1 MLLGKTLRSS
11 TFKFALSAIVLFGAV
26 VIFFLSYIYHSAI
39 LFIQTEIDRSI
50 VEDRAEFI
58 RKFGSGGPESLKSA
72 LLRWA
77 SGLEDDQKAYL
88 YVDPSFRPIIG
99 NLARWPADVQFTDEH
114 SRAIIID
121 IGAASARVTA
131 VTLAD
136 GSHLLVG
143 RTTDALRVF
152 NRNMAIA
159 LIMALG
165 FVCLLAVMA
174 SVSITRRTVGRI
186 EAINT
191 TSRAIMDRGLSSRI
205 PVRGTSDEWDHLAE
219 NLNSML
225 DRIEALVAN
234 VRQVSENVAH
244 DLRTPLTRIRGRLET
259 AYMKPETYAIDRQLI
274 GATISD
280 LDDVLRMFASLMRIS
295 QIEAADR
302 SSGFGCVNVVS
313 IAREVAELFEP
324 AAEEKDITI
333 EVTGDTHLAVNGD
346 RDLLFDALSNLV
358 DNAIKYSKAGGR
370 VSISTTQTDE
380 NIVLSVA
387 DDGIGIP
394 SADLPHVF
402 KRFYRVEKSRGTQ
415 GHGLGLSLVAAVVA
429 IHRARISLVDRR
441 PGLEVKIEFPVPE
454 VGVLMQ
460 PGLHSPEDHS
470 CNGSL

>member
-1 MLLGKTLRSS
+1 MQAEL
-11 TFKFALSAIVLFGAV
+11 
-26 VIFFLSYIYHSAI
+26 
-39 LFIQTEIDRSI
+39 DRSI
-50 VEDRAEFI
+50 MEDRAELI
-58 RKFGSGGPESLKSA
+58 SKFRSGGPESLKSA
-72 LLRWA
+72 LLRWT

-88 YVDPSFRPIIG
+88 YVDPSFRPLIG
-99 NLARWPADVQFTDEH
+99 NLAQWPADLQVTDEQ

-121 IGAASARVTA
+121 VRAASARVAA

-152 NRNMAIA
+152 KRNMAIA
-159 LIMALG
+159 LIMALA
-165 FVCLLAVMA
+165 FVCLLAAMA

-186 EAINT
+186 ETINT

-205 PVRGTSDEWDHLAE
+205 PVRGTSDEWDQLAE

-225 DRIEALVAN
+225 DRIEELVAN
-234 VRQVSENVAH
+234 IKRVSENVAH
-244 DLRTPLTRIRGRLET
+244 DLRTPLTRIRSRLET
-259 AYMKPETYAIDRQLI
+259 DYMKPEAHAIDRQVI

-302 SSGFGCVNVVS
+302 SSGFGYVNVVS

-333 EVTGDTHLAVNGD
+333 EVTGDTHLGVNGD

-358 DNAIKYSKAGGR
+358 DNAIKYNKAGGR
-370 VSISTTQTDE
+370 VSISAMRTDE
-380 NIVLSVA
+380 NTILSVA
-387 DDGIGIP
+387 DDGHGIP

-441 PGLEVKIEFPVPE
+441 PGLEAKIEFPAPKVS
-454 VGVLMQ
+454 VQMK